1 MDERGGKK
9 SLDCRIQ
16 YDTEALQKR
25 QYRPIQSNLI
35 EELYA
40 VKFLFSRV
48 ESFC

>member
-1 MDERGGKK
+1 MDERGRKK

-16 YDTEALQKR
+16 YDAEALQKR

-35 EELYA
+35 EEVHA

-48 ESFC
+48 ESF